1 MATKEAVKDQLD
13 KIVTKLEEVGPYVA
27 EDWGG
32 SVQFIFPDLDAA
44 WFLQMAM
51 DGTVES
57 LVEKIDEEAATGVV
71 EMHSDAFIGV
81 YAKTMSTDEARAKG
95 QMRTRKSME
104 ALIKVIAPTL

>member
-1 MATKEAVKDQLD
+1 MATKEAVKGWLD
-13 KIVTKLEEVGPYVA
+13 RIVEKLEEIGPYVA

-32 SVQFIFPDLDAA
+32 SVQFIFPDLDTA

-57 LVEKIDEEAATGVV
+57 LEEKLDEAAATGVV
-71 EMHSDAFIGV
+71 EMHSDAFVGV
-81 YAKTMSTDEARAKG
+81 YEKTMTTDEARAKG
-95 QMRTRKSME
+95 QMRTRKSMD

>member
-1 MATKEAVKDQLD
+1 MATKEAVKEQLD
-13 KIVTKLEEVGPYVA
+13 KIVEKLEEVGPYVA

-32 SVQFIFPDLDAA
+32 SVQFIFPDLDTA

-57 LVEKIDEEAATGVV
+57 LEEKLDEDAATGIV
-71 EMHSDAFIGV
+71 EMYSDAFLGV
-81 YAKTMSTDEARAKG
+81 YAKTTTTDEARAKG

>member
-1 MATKEAVKDQLD
+1 MATKEAVKAQLD
-13 KIVTKLEEVGPYVA
+13 KIVEKLEEVGPYVA

-32 SVQFIFPDLDAA
+32 SVQFIFPDLDTG

-57 LVEKIDEEAATGVV
+57 LVEEIDEEAATGVV

-81 YAKTMSTDEARAKG
+81 YEKTLSTDEARAMGK
-95 QMRTRKSME
+95 MRTRKSME